1 MAALPPSSEFTTVP
15 GNHAN
20 MRATLDNQR
29 AFLAGLF
36 GTDGTVATA
45 LATLGALGSAYVAK
59 TAAYTV
65 VLADRGKLINA
76 TSGTWTLTLPAAASA
91 GSGFS
96 LFLRNSGA
104 GVITVDPNG
113 AELIDGAATLA
124 VAASSAILLTCTG
137 TAWISIALASAG
149 GGGGSTTLTG
159 HVTGSGTGTVATTIT
174 DGVVTLAK
182 QADIATGS
190 IMGRVT
196 AATGV
201 QEVLTPAQVKTLLA
215 IATADVSGL
224 GALATLSTLDLTY
237 LPTAGIKQIVR
248 FAATGNVNLATNGL
262 TAVDGIALV
271 AGDRIFCPF
280 QTTASENWIYEAS
293 ASAWARAPDSD
304 TSTKIYGSIVT
315 VLRGATYGGTQW
327 ATSFKSPNTLGTD
340 PINCHRIMRDD
351 MVTLAAQEPAST
363 GDVTNTAG
371 SLARTIAANAVT
383 NAKLATMAA
392 NTVKANATAG
402 AAVPTDIALAASQL
416 FGRGATGDIA
426 PVILGT
432 NLSMTGTTL
441 NAAGGSGSPGGSTT
455 QMQFNNAGAFAGASD
470 VLVEGSQLRLPTA
483 SGTTQPAS
491 GGTKLIG
498 MTKAGRTVP
507 AFLTQDGLVRGV
519 QSDLARGFPLL
530 WKAMPNNVAL
540 STIGCGTPTAV
551 GTATAANIATTNL
564 VTYTPRLEYLVTA
577 AATTAIA
584 GFRGLATMVTVGGGA
599 AGVGGFHFHGVWGPA
614 TGVATTTTRAF
625 FGLANITSA
634 PTDVEPSTS
643 VNCIAMGWDA
653 ADTNIQIMFNDAAGA
668 CTKTDLGASF
678 PVPTTDRT
686 ALYSLEMFS
695 PKGTTQSVEWL
706 VTDMVSGATASGTIS
721 TNLPATSSLLAPR
734 GWISVGGTSSVIGFG
749 LASVG
754 LDPLL

>member
-1 MAALPPSSEFTTVP
+1 MLWKDGPS
-15 GNHAN
+15 N
-20 MRATLDNQR
+20 
-29 AFLAGLF
+29 
-36 GTDGTVATA
+36 
-45 LATLGALGSAYVAK
+45 
-59 TAAYTV
+59 
-65 VLADRGKLINA
+65 
-76 TSGTWTLTLPAAASA
+76 AAS
-91 GSGFS
+91 
-96 LFLRNSGA
+96 
-104 GVITVDPNG
+104 
-113 AELIDGAATLA
+113 
-124 VAASSAILLTCTG
+124 VA
-137 TAWISIALASAG
+137 
-149 GGGGSTTLTG
+149 
-159 HVTGSGTGTVATTIT
+159 
-174 DGVVTLAK
+174 
-182 QADIATGS
+182 
-190 IMGRVT
+190 
-196 AATGV
+196 
-201 QEVLTPAQVKTLLA
+201 
-215 IATADVSGL
+215 
-224 GALATLSTLDLTY
+224 
-237 LPTAGIKQIVR
+237 
-248 FAATGNVNLATNGL
+248 
-262 TAVDGIALV
+262 
-271 AGDRIFCPF
+271 
-280 QTTASENWIYEAS
+280 
-293 ASAWARAPDSD
+293 
-304 TSTKIYGSIVT
+304 
-315 VLRGATYGGTQW
+315 
-327 ATSFKSPNTLGTD
+327 
-340 PINCHRIMRDD
+340 
-351 MVTLAAQEPAST
+351 
-363 GDVTNTAG
+363 
-371 SLARTIAANAVT
+371 
-383 NAKLATMAA
+383 
-392 NTVKANATAG
+392 
-402 AAVPTDIALAASQL
+402 
-416 FGRGATGDIA
+416 
-426 PVILGT
+426 
-432 NLSMTGTTL
+432 
-441 NAAGGSGSPGGSTT
+441 PGGSTT

-470 VLVEGSQLRLPTA
+470 VLVENSQLRLPTA

-540 STIGCGTPTAV
+540 TTIGCGTPTAV

-653 ADTNIQIMFNDAAGA
+653 ADTNIQIMFNDAAGT

-695 PKGTTQSVEWL
+695 PRGTTQSVEWL

-721 TNLPATSSLLAPR
+721 TNLPANSSLLAPR